1 MQRYTLKVEMF
12 VWAEDDEQAKEIA
25 NKITQKQRK
34 KFDNRCY
41 INKLAESPFGRLT
54 ERLILGVS

>member
-25 NKITQKQRK
+25 EKKAKEEAEKQR
-34 KFDNRCY
+34 
-41 INKLAESPFGRLT
+41 LAEAEALANADSDDDD
-54 ERLILGVS
+54 